1 MSSVGRIFLL
11 LLLVGVHASSNDK
24 CLPFDFMDFT
34 APEINVDAQE
44 LLVAVNLTGDN
55 IPFKLHLESD
65 KEPMYLNLDL
75 HADDM
80 PMILHFNEFSTLNQ
94 LLAVTC
100 LVGVVAAALTICIC
114 MAVTTWQFIR
124 IRKLEAELHRLRQE
138 MVVQTGREGVSVYG
152 TLQS

>member
-1 MSSVGRIFLL
+1 
-11 LLLVGVHASSNDK
+11 
-24 CLPFDFMDFT
+24 
-34 APEINVDAQE
+34 
-44 LLVAVNLTGDN
+44 
-55 IPFKLHLESD
+55 
-65 KEPMYLNLDL
+65 
-75 HADDM
+75 M